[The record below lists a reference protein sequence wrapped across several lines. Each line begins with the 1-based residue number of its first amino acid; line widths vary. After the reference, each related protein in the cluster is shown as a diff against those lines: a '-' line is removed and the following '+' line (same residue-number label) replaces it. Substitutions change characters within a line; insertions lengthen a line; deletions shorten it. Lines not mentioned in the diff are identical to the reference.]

1 MTVARCRGEEARRRG
16 RRVGKLGQRGGV
28 VVERGRREGE
38 ETAQEGEAQGGEE
51 TEEGEEG
58 EEEGQEGAEG
68 AEAGRQARRR
78 VSTMTSGFFSFAVF
92 FRTDGGRDAVETS
105 RGGGSLANGTISV
118 VDRSHGQRAADV
130 RRSSVLGSGFGFGNS
145 GV

>member
-1 MTVARCRGEEARRRG
+1 MRGMTVARCRGEEARRRG

-51 TEEGEEG
+51 AEEGEEG
-58 EEEGQEGAEG
+58 EEAGQEGAEG
-68 AEAGRQARRR
+68 AEARRQARRR
-78 VSTMTSGFFSFAVF
+78 VSTMTSGFFSFAGGRRSFF

-105 RGGGSLANGTISV
+105 RGGVLSQTEPFPSLTGRTDSAQPTYA
-118 VDRSHGQRAADV
+118 DRRY
-130 RRSSVLGSGFGFGNS
+130 
-145 GV
+145 